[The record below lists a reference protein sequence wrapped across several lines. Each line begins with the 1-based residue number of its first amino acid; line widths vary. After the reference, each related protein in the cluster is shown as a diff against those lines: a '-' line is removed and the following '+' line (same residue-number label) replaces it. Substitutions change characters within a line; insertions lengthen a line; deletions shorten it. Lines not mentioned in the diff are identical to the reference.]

1 MAEDRSSERVP
12 CEKVVCVKRFY
23 IHIYNYIYICIYIY
37 NVFDKSTSMCEF
49 FGDGGRQIV

>member
-12 CEKVVCVKRFY
+12 CEKVVCVRRFY
-23 IHIYNYIYICIYIY
+23 IHIYNYIYICIY